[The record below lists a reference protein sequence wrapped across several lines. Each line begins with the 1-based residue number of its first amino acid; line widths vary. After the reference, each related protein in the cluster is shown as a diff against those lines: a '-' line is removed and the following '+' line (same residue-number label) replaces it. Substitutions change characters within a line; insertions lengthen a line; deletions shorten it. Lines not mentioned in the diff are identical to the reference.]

1 KSFHDRLYN
10 GRYLLQQLVS
20 QVSLLILLFFE
31 SLREFV
37 LHFEQDPQLINGHN
51 LLVVELLYSH
61 RILQLFLPHLLTFV
75 ILFQRLPLDCMLF
88 RLISLHDTSLI
99 MILEFLA
106 YDKNNEYG
114 NKIPTYIYFLNQCH
128 FVQSTYSDVVEN
140 VDNYFL
146 LPYDCLIHYDYKFL
160 FLEPIVTTSKT
171 NSLLPLR
178 HKWHDDVV

>member
-1 KSFHDRLYN
+1 
-10 GRYLLQQLVS
+10 QLVS

-99 MILEFLA
+99 MIRSEEHTSELQSRFELVCRLLLEKKKRNMKT
-106 YDKNNEYG
+106 YGKHSEEYSRL
-114 NKIPTYIYFLNQCH
+114 T
-128 FVQSTYSDVVEN
+128 E
-140 VDNYFL
+140 
-146 LPYDCLIHYDYKFL
+146 
-160 FLEPIVTTSKT
+160 
-171 NSLLPLR
+171 R
-178 HKWHDDVV
+178 